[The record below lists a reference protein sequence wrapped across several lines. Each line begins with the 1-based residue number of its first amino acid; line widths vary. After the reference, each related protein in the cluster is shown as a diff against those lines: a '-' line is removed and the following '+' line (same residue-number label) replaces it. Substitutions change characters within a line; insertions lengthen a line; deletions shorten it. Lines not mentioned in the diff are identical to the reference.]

1 VTPVGEPTIS
11 VSYIAP
17 FLEAAGS
24 DPALLENL
32 ARAGISPGD
41 VCHPELRIPCR
52 VAFELLKDAVLDH
65 SQPLL
70 GLKAGLKLKSW
81 LLDVSLLAARSSAT
95 LRDGIACG
103 LRFLELSDQSL
114 EAQLSEDVESAVW
127 RCWRASEF
135 MFPALNDFTLAS
147 TYQLMRTGIARQLE
161 LLEVHFAHD
170 QATDLD
176 AYVQLFGRATF
187 KFGVSS
193 NALLFRSTF
202 LNDPLLRAQPL
213 MHTAYVERSNTLLN
227 RLRGPDTMVGR
238 VRQVTVT
245 QLRMGDASMT
255 SVAQALGVSV
265 ATLRRY
271 LQREGNSFNDIFD
284 DVRRD
289 LAEEYLLK
297 RNLPIAEVSRSLGFS
312 HVAAF
317 YRAFRRWFDGL
328 TPTEL
333 RARMTTP
340 GRATDDTHT
349 HSQVFEHESG
359 ADEREVAGAARKSCS

>member
-1 VTPVGEPTIS
+1 MVGEPTIS

-32 ARAGISPGD
+32 ARSGISPGD
-41 VCHPELRIPCR
+41 VCHPELRVSCR
-52 VAFELLKDAVLDH
+52 VAFELLKEAVLLH
-65 SQPLL
+65 RQPQL
-70 GLKAGLKLKSW
+70 GLRAGLKLKSW
-81 LLDVSLLAARSSAT
+81 LIDVSLLAARSSET

-114 EAQLSEDVESAVW
+114 EAQLSEDAERAVW
-127 RCWRASEF
+127 RCWRADGL

-147 TYQLMRTGIARQLE
+147 TYQLMRTGIARPFE
-161 LLEVHFAHD
+161 LLEVHFAHETP
-170 QATDLD
+170 TDLD
-176 AYVQLFGRATF
+176 AYTGLFGMATF
-187 KFGVSS
+187 RFGANS
-193 NALLFRSTF
+193 NALVFRSA
-202 LNDPLLRAQPL
+202 LLGEPLLRAHPL
-213 MHTAYVERSNTLLN
+213 MHTAYVDRSNTLLN

-238 VRQVTVT
+238 VRQVTIT

-255 SVAQALGVSV
+255 SVSQSLGVSV

-289 LAEEYLLK
+289 LAEEYLLH
-297 RNLPIAEVSRSLGFS
+297 RSLPIAEVSRSLGFS

-317 YRAFRRWFDGL
+317 YRAFRRWFDGM

-333 RARMTTP
+333 RSRMTGVAP
-340 GRATDDTHT
+340 PAIEEVHT
-349 HSQVFEHESG
+349 HSQVFEHEPPP
-359 ADEREVAGAARKSCS
+359 DEQSQPLVGGKSCS